1 MTADTRAR
9 WARKRAQWAKEN
21 SAYLH
26 SLLSERHPEYLATLR
41 SAERQVDLELARA
54 TRQES

>member
-1 MTADTRAR
+1 MTADIRDR

-26 SLLSERHPEYLATLR
+26 GLLSERNPDYLTALR
-41 SAERQVDLELARA
+41 RAERRVDLEQARA
-54 TRQES
+54 ARREP